1 MKSIRSNYLASAAMA
16 ALLALPGAALAQS
29 SPTPAVQSSPAPVT
43 QSSPAPATQS
53 SPAPV
58 TPPAASASPLAAQR
72 APGNNAEERVETH
85 IRQLHAQLRITPAE
99 QPQWEQFAAVMRD
112 NARDMDQAFVQR
124 AQQFPTMSAVQNMQS
139 YQQLAEA
146 HAQHLQKLVPAFDT
160 LYNAMPEQQRQLTDQ
175 VFRAN
180 AQTNAQKRMQT
191 GSND

>member
-29 SPTPAVQSSPAPVT
+29 SPTPA
-43 QSSPAPATQS
+43 
-53 SPAPV
+53 
-58 TPPAASASPLAAQR
+58 ASASPLATQR

-139 YQQLAEA
+139 YQQIAEA